1 MCVNNSF
8 EYTFYFVNSVD
19 RDESF
24 VDDLIHNRVLYAF
37 ESPCCDEMLRFSPR

>member
-24 VDDLIHNRVLYAF
+24 VDDLIEAGIVSCRVASF
-37 ESPCCDEMLRFSPR
+37 VTIN